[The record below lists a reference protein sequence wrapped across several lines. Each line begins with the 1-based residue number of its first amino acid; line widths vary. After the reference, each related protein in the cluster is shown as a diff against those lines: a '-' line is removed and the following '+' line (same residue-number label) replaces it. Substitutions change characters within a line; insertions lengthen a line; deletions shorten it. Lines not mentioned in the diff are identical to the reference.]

1 VSTEVAHLRLL
12 GGFALRVDGRCV
24 PVPPAGQRVLAYL
37 ALNGRNLTRVHLA
50 GILWPDVRAGR
61 AAANLRA
68 AIWRAAGPD
77 VAVLVASRTHV
88 RLDDS
93 VVIDHEAAL
102 ARARD
107 LLDPAPATLDGEPA
121 EIGELLPGWDA
132 DWLIP
137 ERERLR
143 QLRLH
148 ALDAMCER
156 LTTAGRAGEAVRAG
170 RACVAAE
177 PLRES
182 AQRCLIRAYLAC
194 GDVSSARAQYAA
206 YCALL
211 AREFGVRPSPL
222 AEAIGLELA
231 GA

>member
-1 VSTEVAHLRLL
+1 VSAEVAHLRLL

-37 ALNGRNLTRVHLA
+37 ALHGRNLTRVHLA
-50 GILWPDVRAGR
+50 GILWPDVRSGR

-68 AIWRAAGPD
+68 AIWRAASPD

-148 ALDAMCER
+148 AL
-156 LTTAGRAGEAVRAG
+156 
-170 RACVAAE
+170 AE

-194 GDVSSARAQYAA
+194 GDISSARAQYAA

-222 AEAIGLELA
+222 AEAIVPELA